1 MTKTIAI
8 HQPNYVPWC
17 GFFYKIAVSDVFV
30 LLDCAQ
36 YSKNSYINRS
46 RILEG
51 GVAKWMTTPVSAS
64 LGSLIKDV
72 PSPDGA
78 WPEKHLARLKN
89 AYKSAPAF
97 KQVWQDVEAMYGQLD
112 PGNIANANTALIR
125 SVCAMLDIETTILLE
140 SDMELAPATGTERL
154 VAIVGSLSDGGTYLS
169 GAGGKKYQDETLFQ
183 DAGIDIR
190 YSEFIGKP
198 YAQNGAEFVAGLSI
212 LDSIFNIGVE
222 ETRNAIH
229 LKP

>member
-1 MTKTIAI
+1 
-8 HQPNYVPWC
+8 
-17 GFFYKIAVSDVFV
+17 
-30 LLDCAQ
+30 
-36 YSKNSYINRS
+36 
-46 RILEG
+46 
-51 GVAKWMTTPVSAS
+51 
-64 LGSLIKDV
+64 
-72 PSPDGA
+72 
-78 WPEKHLARLKN
+78 
-89 AYKSAPAF
+89 
-97 KQVWQDVEAMYGQLD
+97 
-112 PGNIANANTALIR
+112 
-125 SVCAMLDIETTILLE
+125 MLDIETTILLE